1 VIFCALSRNQGA
13 DKATDGRVCFDV
25 AVAKR
30 HHVQKA
36 TILVTCIRQY
46 TLASC
51 ACSQTSFMRMNVK
64 LLGRQTLE
72 LAMQAMSPASGK
84 STRKATNVS
93 LGADLLAQAK
103 ALHINISQAAES
115 GLARAV
121 AEKRAELWLQ
131 ANQQAL
137 DSSNAFVEQHG
148 LPLAEHQQF

>member
-1 VIFCALSRNQGA
+1 VIFCPLSRIQGA
-13 DKATDGRVCFDV
+13 DKALDGRFDV

-30 HHVQKA
+30 HHAQKA
-36 TILVTCIRQY
+36 TILVTCLMRY
-46 TLASC
+46 TLAFC
-51 ACSQTSFMRMNVK
+51 ACLPTSFMRMNVK
-64 LLGRQTLE
+64 LLGIQTLE

-137 DSSNAFVEQHG
+137 DSSNAFVEQKG
-148 LPLAEHQQF
+148 LPLAAYQQF